1 MFHKETADV
10 FKLFRN
16 ELWGFGMASDSR
28 LVEHEHTGETYALKV
43 GLGQQVVAM
52 TLDDHGTCTTC
63 DTAEM
68 PRVTYAVATGLKQKD

>member
-1 MFHKETADV
+1 MFHKETSDV
-10 FKLFRN
+10 FKLFPN

-52 TLDDHGTCTTC
+52 TQH
-63 DTAEM
+63 AKP
-68 PRVTYAVATGLKQKD
+68 PRCQE